1 MAVYTVRNS
10 LNPDKVVKVSVTFKK
25 QVLKGHEGDPIWI
38 IEATTSE
45 PDQSGNAITPEY
57 IYLTNL
63 DNLDE
68 EMERVS
74 NNISDQVDWVPLFDD
89 TRAPYITEHSPI
101 QTTDVS
107 IESDIVAV
115 IKESLPSA
123 GIDISSINI
132 IVNGFDVT
140 TEAEITGDPYEYRVE
155 WKPFMRVYDEY

>member
-1 MAVYTVRNS
+1 MAVYIIHNS
-10 LNPDKVVKVSVTFKK
+10 LNPGKVVKVSVTFRK

-45 PDQSGNAITPEY
+45 PDQSGNDITPEY

-74 NNISDQVDWVPLFDD
+74 NNISGQIDWTPLSDD

-101 QTTDVS
+101 QIIDVS
-107 IESDIVAV
+107 IESDVV
-115 IKESLPSA
+115 VVMKESLPSA
-123 GIDISSINI
+123 GIDINSINVT
-132 IVNGFDVT
+132 VNGHDVT

-155 WKPFMRVYDEY
+155 WEPFMRIYDEY